1 MSMTTT
7 HECLY
12 GLELHACDD
21 SACTLTHLAGFLSL
35 LSQFFREDADQHR
48 DYVVLP
54 DADAQQLASVI
65 AAIRELVWHYREYAD
80 WHAMLDLLDLLQ
92 ELLHSQYRTA
102 AGTFELSD
110 MGTAAFMTILDLVC
124 TTLHRWAEQAE
135 ETPTD

>member
-1 MSMTTT
+1 MTTIT
-7 HECLY
+7 PHECLY
-12 GLELHACDD
+12 GLELHACADA
-21 SACTLTHLAGFLSL
+21 ACTLTQLAGLLSL

-48 DYVVLP
+48 EYLVLP

-65 AAIRELVWHYREYAD
+65 AASRELVWHYREYAD

-92 ELLHSQYRTA
+92 ELLQSQYRTA

-135 ETPTD
+135 ETPAE